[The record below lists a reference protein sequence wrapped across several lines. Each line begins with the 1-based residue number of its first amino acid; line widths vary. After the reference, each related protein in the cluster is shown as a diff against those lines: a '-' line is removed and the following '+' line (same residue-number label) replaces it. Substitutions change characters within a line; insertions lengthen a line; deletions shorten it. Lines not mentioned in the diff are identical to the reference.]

1 MHILSD
7 NLRGALLM
15 TLAMAGFALED
26 MLIKLLAGALPV
38 GQVLLFLGLGGALA
52 FGTMAH
58 RQGQAVLSPALLTPA
73 VALRNLLELVGTVF
87 FVLGFVLASLST
99 ASAILQAAPLVVT
112 LGAVLFLGEKVGWR
126 RWTAIGVGF
135 AGVMLIVR
143 PGMVGFE
150 PASLFAVIGVLGLAG
165 RDVVT
170 RLVPR
175 TVSSTQ
181 ISAWAFAMLVPAGIF
196 MMTAMGQPPI
206 WPDALQL
213 VTLTGTLIIGLLA
226 YYALVASMRVG
237 ELSFVT
243 PFRYTRMVFAL
254 TLALLVFDEN
264 PDALT
269 LVGATMIIG
278 AGLFSWWR
286 EARMRA
292 AARRTA

>member
-1 MHILSD
+1 MSD

-26 MLIKLLAGALPV
+26 VLIKLLAGALPV
-38 GQVLLFLGLGGALA
+38 GQVLLFLGMGGALA
-52 FGTMAH
+52 FGTLAH
-58 RQGQAVLSPALLTPA
+58 RQGYAVLSPALLTPA
-73 VALRNLLELVGTVF
+73 VALRNILELIGTIG

-206 WPDALQL
+206 WPNALQL
-213 VTLTGTLIIGLLA
+213 LTLTGTLIIGLMA

-254 TLALLVFDEN
+254 IMAVLVFDEN
-264 PDALT
+264 PDAWT
-269 LVGATMIIG
+269 LIGASMIIG
-278 AGLFSWWR
+278 AGLFTWWR
-286 EARMRA
+286 EARLRA
-292 AARRTA
+292 AARRAA